1 MTFDFTPIL
10 PFIIVAG
17 AGLALL
23 VLDLFLPE
31 KFKWLT
37 PALAAVSLA
46 AALVVELGQVN
57 YLRAGLN
64 NMVIIDNFS
73 VFANAIFICS
83 GIAAIALAYDYI
95 QRTGINHGE
104 YYVLMLLSI
113 SGMMLMSTAAD
124 LIIVFLALELLSVPL
139 YVLTG
144 FARPRLESEEAAL
157 KYFLLGAFSSG
168 VLLYGIALIYGATSY
183 TSLQGITSAVSRGT
197 ADVPLLVMGGALLL
211 VGVAFKGGVV
221 PFHMWAPDVYQGA
234 PTSVTGFMAVGA
246 KAAGFVALLRVFVIA
261 FPAMAGE
268 MASVMA
274 ALASLTMLVGNIA
287 AIGQRNIKRMLAYSS
302 IAQAG
307 YILMA
312 FVPYGNQAVIKD
324 AVASM
329 IFYLAV
335 YAITSFG
342 AWAVVVTIEQA
353 EGRGLDIDDY
363 AGLGRRYPLLGVA
376 MLIFMLSFI
385 GLPPTLGFWGKFYLF
400 RSAVEGGYV
409 TLALV
414 GMLASLISAYYYL
427 RVVVMMFLHE
437 GPNTE
442 VRRNWLLNGL
452 VGLSALAVLILG
464 LLPAPLFQMAAAALL
479 RL

>member
-1 MTFDFTPIL
+1 MTLDFTPIL
-10 PFIIVAG
+10 PFMIVAG
-17 AGLALL
+17 AALALL
-23 VLDLFLPE
+23 VLDLFWPVRL
-31 KFKWLT
+31 KWLT
-37 PALAAVSLA
+37 PLLAAASLL
-46 AALVVELGQVN
+46 AALVVELGQAN
-57 YLRAGLN
+57 YLRAGLS

-104 YYVLMLLSI
+104 YYVLMLFSI
-113 SGMMLMSTAAD
+113 SGMLLMSTAAD

-144 FARPRLESEEAAL
+144 FARPRLDSEEAAL

-168 VLLYGIALIYGATSY
+168 VLLYGIALLYGATSY
-183 TSLQGITSAVSRGT
+183 TSLHGILSAVSRGT
-197 ADVPLLVMGGALLL
+197 ADMPLVVVGAAFLL

-234 PTSVTGFMAVGA
+234 PTSVTGFMSVGA
-246 KAAGFVALLRVFVIA
+246 KAAGFVALLRIFVVA
-261 FPAMAGE
+261 FPPVAVE
-268 MASVMA
+268 LTSVMNF
-274 ALASLTMLVGNIA
+274 LASLTMLIGNIA
-287 AIGQRNIKRMLAYSS
+287 AIGQRNIKRMLAYSG

-307 YILMA
+307 YMLMA
-312 FVPYGNQAVIKD
+312 FVPFGNKAIIND
-324 AVASM
+324 SVASM

-335 YAITSFG
+335 YAIASFG
-342 AWAVVVTIEQA
+342 AWAVVVAVEQA

-400 RSAVEGGYV
+400 RSVIEGNYIV
-409 TLALV
+409 LALV

-427 RVVVMMFLHE
+427 RVVVMMFLHD
-437 GPNTE
+437 GANIT
-442 VRRNWLLNGL
+442 VRRNWLLSGL
-452 VGLSALAVLILG
+452 VGVSALAVLLLG
-464 LLPAPLFQMAAAALL
+464 LMPGPLFQMAADALL